1 MLQKLKNSG
10 EAIQFCIFF
19 CKFAINTL
27 YINIRLMI
35 SKTLQDALNE
45 QIAAEIYSANLY
57 LSMSF
62 YMEKEGF
69 DGFSTWMKKQSAEE
83 MDHAYQMASFIIKRG
98 GEAVVNQIP
107 AVKQKWSTPLE
118 AFEDTYKHECH
129 VSRLI
134 DNLLELAISEHDN
147 ASQDFLWQFVREQVE
162 EEATASGIVD
172 RIKRMGDSAIFNLD
186 QQYGSRA

>member
-10 EAIQFCIFF
+10 KAIQFCFFF

-27 YINIRLMI
+27 HINIRHMI
-35 SKTLQDALNE
+35 SKKLQDALNE
-45 QIAAEIYSANLY
+45 QIVAEIYSANLY

-69 DGFSTWMKKQSAEE
+69 EGFSTWMKKQSAEE

-129 VSRLI
+129 VSQLI
-134 DNLLELAISEHDN
+134 DKLLELAISEHDN